1 MILIFEAY
9 KLGLL
14 VCYKVLNACLYRK
27 CLWVG
32 PWEENSS
39 KLAPIIFLCGS
50 VCIQM
55 EGFTV

>member
-14 VCYKVLNACLYRK
+14 VCYKAITYCLYID
-27 CLWVG
+27 CLQVG